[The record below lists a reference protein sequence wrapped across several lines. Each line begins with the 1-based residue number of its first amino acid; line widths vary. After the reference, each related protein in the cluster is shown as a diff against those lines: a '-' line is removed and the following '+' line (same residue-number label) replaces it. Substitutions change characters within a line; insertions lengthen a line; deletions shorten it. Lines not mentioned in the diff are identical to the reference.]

1 MISRTN
7 VRSIACPVC
16 EAPAGVSCYLR
27 SKAAAR
33 VACHTERWQAYRAG
47 LPVLLPSYLRP
58 VIYRGSTGNWLCATS
73 RDWRVCRNSFA
84 GRTPLAAYLKW
95 FMRRDAPNQRAI
107 LAARPNLAQ
116 HLDDSLRRYL
126 QVTR

>member
-1 MISRTN
+1 MISRTD
-7 VRSIACPVC
+7 VRS
-16 EAPAGVSCYLR
+16 VSCPACEVHPGQFCVGR
-27 SKAAAR
+27 GDNQR
-33 VACHTERWQAYRAG
+33 IGCHTERWQVYRAG
-47 LPVLLPSYLRP
+47 LPILLPSHLRP
-58 VIYRGSTGNWLCATS
+58 VIYRGSMGNWLCATS

-107 LAARPNLAQ
+107 LAAHPNLAQ
-116 HLDDSLRRYL
+116 HLDDSLRHYL